1 MGVGF
6 FAAFSVF
13 FWDPEG
19 GGGKGGTPCEEVNE
33 GIKFEA
39 FFAEE
44 AICLVVMNRNE
55 HRNANS
61 SKAKHQWPHGG
72 RQTVLVKNQAKIM
85 QPNFLL

>member
-6 FAAFSVF
+6 FAAFSAF

-19 GGGKGGTPCEEVNE
+19 GGGKGGTPCEELNE

-44 AICLVVMNRNE
+44 AICLVVVNRNE
-55 HRNANS
+55 HRDENFLEM
-61 SKAKHQWPHGG
+61 KHQLPHGG
-72 RQTVLVKNQAKIM
+72 RQTVLVKNQTRIM
-85 QPNFLL
+85 